1 MANPIIFWDDG
12 SARLEPVTPQTGGAG
27 TVYSN
32 TRFETP
38 GGGVYDY
45 NTETDDNQKALA
57 ILSTRRSTDRT
68 RLPFSMQFLPDALLV
83 ADDTDEP
90 VYVAVFGQGMTLEI
104 TDEYARGLE
113 RDSGDQRRFQYDS
126 TDSVAAKIIR
136 PFNHLVFDSDS
147 PRDNSLISKWGN
159 GEVTEII
166 VSRNAIELTKPPQE
180 SAYPNTSKMW
190 EVFPRVSVRG
200 DFLGAS
206 YRPQAGELNFAIS
219 MVPNS
224 WIVEYWEPFREHI
237 STGGIF
243 AYALDW
249 ENDPTNVAYCY
260 AAESVPAP
268 VVKAG
273 GYGDVEAKIGVA
285 VI

>member
-1 MANPIIFWDDG
+1 MADPVIFWDDG
-12 SARLEPVTPQTGGAG
+12 SARLEPVTPVSGGAG
-27 TVYSN
+27 TVYIN

-38 GGGVYDY
+38 GGGVYTY

-68 RLPFSMQFLPDALLV
+68 RLPFSMQFLPDAPLV

-90 VYVAVFGQGMTLEI
+90 VYVAVFGRGMTLEI
-104 TDEYARGLE
+104 TDEYARGIE
-113 RDSGDQRRFQYDS
+113 QESGDQRYFQYDN

-136 PFNHLVFDSDS
+136 PFNHAAFDSNA
-147 PRDNSLISKWGN
+147 PRDSSLISKWGN
-159 GEVTEII
+159 GEVIELI
-166 VSRNAIELTKPPQE
+166 VSRNALELPKPPQE
-180 SAYPNTSKMW
+180 SAFPSVAKMW
-190 EVFPRVSVRG
+190 ETFPRVSVRG
-200 DFLGAS
+200 DFIGS
-206 YRPQAGELNFAIS
+206 SFRPAAGELNFAIS

-224 WIVEYWEPFREHI
+224 WIEEHWEPFREHI
-237 STGGIF
+237 SRGGIF

-260 AAESVPAP
+260 ASESVPAP
-268 VVKAG
+268 VAKAG